1 MESTRVCSIGNMDA
15 GDVNMPQGLGRYMPE
30 DASAPVVPST
40 TLDENGKPT
49 DWSIFNPKFEW
60 YLKNHLGSTIL
71 VYGTGDGAGSVRA
84 AYDYRATVV
93 AMRSCL

>member
-1 MESTRVCSIGNMDA
+1 MPVEFRMESTRVCSIGNMDA

-60 YLKNHLGSTIL
+60 YLKNHRGGHAQLSINL
-71 VYGTGDGAGSVRA
+71 YAECNLFIHHKV
-84 AYDYRATVV
+84 
-93 AMRSCL
+93 